1 MSAYL
6 KPSLVEIASAVAR
19 MVLPLDPNFEKD
31 QTNDGGTLIIYDMVS
46 HNPFSLKTVNFNSLP
61 PFGFNIFNHLIYY
74 STDYDKQGL
83 TAYKSFDD
91 YRLFN
96 DGCLE
101 SLLTTQLKQEGVH
114 VYVAKKK
121 PFMKLKTDE
130 GKDYYDLWFILYSV
144 RTAAVYSKHDASVKA
159 VVMGDV
165 SILQLPCTL

>member
-6 KPSLVEIASAVAR
+6 KPSLVEIASAVGR
-19 MVLPLDPNFEKD
+19 MVLPLDTNFEKD

-91 YRLFN
+91 YRFFN

-101 SLLTTQLKQEGVH
+101 SLLTTQLKQERVH

-121 PFMKLKTDE
+121 PFMKLKTD
-130 GKDYYDLWFILYSV
+130 DLWFILYSV
-144 RTAAVYSKHDASVKA
+144 RTTAVNSKHDASVKA